1 LLFVTPVHF
10 ESVAQGEPDPACAQ
24 RVLGLMAPKD
34 GVGGR
39 KVLKGLLEKPVD
51 YFVQARYLQR
61 ANIFGPCPIAGCVE
75 LLVR

>member
-1 LLFVTPVHF
+1 MLFSTLVHLEF
-10 ESVAQGEPDPACAQ
+10 VAQGESDPTGAQ
-24 RVLGLMAPKD
+24 RVLDPMTPKD
-34 GVGGR
+34 GSAGR

-61 ANIFGPCPIAGCVE
+61 ANFFGPCPIAGCVE